1 MGLKQLKE
9 NPWPEIVKKYPLGT
23 IVEGRVVKVTNFG
36 VFVRLEE
43 ELEGLV
49 FADEVDPELVQSL
62 KADDAM
68 KVKVIKIDPDSAKI
82 GLSAKIADDQTLE
95 DSET

>member
-1 MGLKQLKE
+1 LKQLKE